1 MPLKLDICTRYNIDG
16 GSSRLRYYLYQECL
30 EKSGWL
36 VRFFPFYGKKYLS
49 KLYAN
54 KSVKFERCIALL
66 KRLLLSCFF
75 HKNLLIEYELLPAIP
90 ATIEEWFLKKR
101 NYILNFDDYVW
112 AKYDNLPYLQDK
124 YDRLIANAKGVIVAN
139 DILYQKV
146 AKLNNNIIK
155 IPTVVKLSSY
165 QNEGIKQE
173 KFTKF
178 TIVWIG
184 TPVTYHTYLENL
196 APVFQKLTSI
206 FDYELLV
213 IAKESLPIIPGVPQK
228 NIDWSE
234 EVETTLL
241 SKCHVGIMPL
251 VDDQFARGK
260 SAYKLIQ
267 YQAAKLPSIA
277 SPVGENINVIKHDYN
292 GFLATTNEDWIKY
305 LTLLNSDEKLLS
317 LMGKRASDCAYEY
330 SLEKYGPIFNQ
341 FLLNSLQ

>member
-1 MPLKLDICTRYNIDG
+1 MQIQNTFFKEVIFFSNLKKLIVNDYNIKTKDG
-16 GSSRLRYYLYQECL
+16 VIYVNRFCALKQHQFEYYT
-30 EKSGWL
+30 
-36 VRFFPFYGKKYLS
+36 S
-49 KLYAN
+49 KEE
-54 KSVKFERCIALL
+54 FILL
-66 KRLLLSCFF
+66 QKPKRL
-75 HKNLLIEYELLPAIP
+75 I
-90 ATIEEWFLKKR
+90 
-101 NYILNFDDYVW
+101 
-112 AKYDNLPYLQDK
+112 
-124 YDRLIANAKGVIVAN
+124 
-139 DILYQKV
+139 
-146 AKLNNNIIK
+146 
-155 IPTVVKLSSY
+155 
-165 QNEGIKQE
+165 QNECIKQE

-234 EVETTLL
+234 EVETALL